1 MTEAVRLGPDQA
13 LRVVGQY
20 DRAIGDYRKALTLQL
35 DAPTKQRSE
44 TARKE
49 LGVAS

>member
-1 MTEAVRLGPDQA
+1 
-13 LRVVGQY
+13 VVGQY
-20 DRAIGDYRKALTLQL
+20 DRAMGDYRKALTLQL
-35 DAPTKQRSE
+35 DAPNKQRIE